1 MIKRF
6 NEYENKLNEEGL
18 PSWIDEKIVKPA
30 VEFAKEYG
38 APLLSVP
45 GSEGI
50 EIDENIKKLYNTPIG
65 NIPANI
71 YAQLMGIMDADK
83 AEQLNFAEPL
93 KKDSLMM
100 EVAAKYYIANI
111 ANILN
116 SSANS
121 DLKFNSEGIDEET
134 SKILKDSPITLGTII
149 RESLVNWY
157 LSKEPVNELVQSLN
171 TAIIEPKG
179 QTISESYEHLNE
191 SRLDPLVK
199 WIGKLFKGGEG
210 LGNVA
215 KSSDD
220 VARVAQS
227 MKGMK
232 FDPTNLHIDFVPANS
247 VDDAA
252 KKIANAA
259 DDVVENMGKAPKDAQ
274 DALKDTTTK
283 IKQEADAIN
292 LDNVN
297 PTHTQGKPYTKTPD
311 VDSPS
316 KIDADVPKG
325 NNGEG
330 DKVKSWWEKFLENQK
345 NKKPRDRG
353 DRNKS
358 FAKGLGKFFTNV
370 RKGLTD
376 TIKALVN
383 VFTLGGFLLK
393 IPSAAWGILKFG
405 GMAYGIYW
413 IAKWFEKSD
422 SDSAKEPV
430 RELMSVFEKDLA
442 NQKLEPF
449 FTFDEIGERFK
460 KSLES
465 EDITDKIKAWCTS
478 LNNSKIMSDSD
489 YQKCIQQIDS
499 EAFSYYIKANST
511 ASTGFVNSL
520 EKEWENHDELP
531 SLGLVTMG
539 LVSAYSSAFHLFEK
553 EFYQGKIPL
562 TADAK
567 SLDKPV
573 GITTRKDSLGQERK
587 YIQIGDEGEDVK
599 LLQMGLKKLG
609 IYSGEADG
617 KYDEE
622 MAKIIAS
629 IQTNAK
635 PTSTEIEI
643 NGRADLATLNY
654 ISKQIEYLSGVVKN
668 SLEGTIS
675 QEEYQKR
682 QQTQGYIQKMQAAL
696 ANR

>member
-18 PSWIDEKIVKPA
+18 PSWIDEKIIKPA
-30 VEFAKEYG
+30 IEYG
-38 APLLSVP
+38 KPLLSIP

-71 YAQLMGIMDADK
+71 YAQLMGIMDEDR

-93 KKDSLMM
+93 KKDSLML
-100 EVAAKYYIANI
+100 EVAAKYYVANI

-121 DLKFNSEGIDEET
+121 DLRFNSEGIDEET
-134 SKILKDSPITLGTII
+134 SKILNSNPITLGTII
-149 RESLVNWY
+149 RNSLVNWY
-157 LSKEPVNELVQSLN
+157 LSKEPVNQLVQSLN
-171 TAIIEPKG
+171 TAVIEPKG
-179 QTISESYEHLNE
+179 QNTSESYEYVNE
-191 SRLDPLVK
+191 SGAGGFL
-199 WIGKLFKGGEG
+199 GKLFKG
-210 LGNVA
+210 A
-215 KSSDD
+215 KASDD
-220 VARVAQS
+220 AARAVQS
-227 MKGMK
+227 TGKSFTYSMHYT
-232 FDPTNLHIDFVPANS
+232 PSSS

-252 KKIANAA
+252 KKIASAA
-259 DDVVENMGKAPKDAQ
+259 DDVADNLGKAPKDVQ
-274 DALKDTTTK
+274 DALKNTTTN
-283 IKQEADAIN
+283 IKQDAETIN
-292 LDNVN
+292 LSNVD
-297 PTHTQGKPYTKTPD
+297 PTHTQAKPSTKTPD
-311 VDSPS
+311 VDSTTKVDPS
-316 KIDADVPKG
+316 MPTVDSS
-325 NNGEG
+325 EG
-330 DKVKSWWEKFLENQK
+330 DKAKSFWDKFLENLK
-345 NKKPRDRG
+345 NKKPKTPKTPDDVG
-353 DRNKS
+353 D
-358 FAKGLGKFFTNV
+358 KGLSKFFKNL

-376 TIKALVN
+376 SIKAIVN
-383 VFTLGGFLLK
+383 VFTLGGFLFKIPKTAWGVLK
-393 IPSAAWGILKFG
+393 IG
-405 GMAYGIYW
+405 GYIYGIYW

-430 RELMSVFEKDLA
+430 RELVSVFEKDLA

-465 EDITDKIKAWCTS
+465 QDITDKIKAWCTS

-499 EAFSYYIKANST
+499 EAFPYYIKANST
-511 ASTGFVNSL
+511 ASMSFVNSL
-520 EKEWENHDELP
+520 EREWENHDELP

-539 LVSAYSSAFHLFEK
+539 LVSAYSSVFHLFEK

-562 TADAK
+562 TADSK
-567 SLDKPV
+567 NLDKPV
-573 GITTRKDSLGQERK
+573 GIANRKDSTGQERK

-599 LLQMGLKKLG
+599 MLQVGLKKLG

-622 MAKIIAS
+622 MAKIVAS

-635 PTSTEIEI
+635 PTNTEIEI
-643 NGRADLATLNY
+643 NGKADLPTLNY
-654 ISKQIEYLSGVVKN
+654 IAKQIEYLSGVVKS

-675 QEEYQKR
+675 KEEYQKR
-682 QQTQGYIQKMQAAL
+682 QQTQGYIQQMQAAL

>member
-6 NEYENKLNEEGL
+6 NEYENKLNEQDL

-30 VEFAKEYG
+30 IEYG
-38 APLLSVP
+38 KPFLSIP

-71 YAQLMGIMDADK
+71 YAQLMGIMDGDR
-83 AEQLNFAEPL
+83 AEQLNFTEPL
-93 KKDSLMM
+93 KKDSLMV

-111 ANILN
+111 VNILN

-121 DLKFNSEGIDEET
+121 DLKFNSEGIDDET
-134 SKILKDSPITLGTII
+134 SKILKDNPITLGTII
-149 RESLVNWY
+149 RNSLVNWY

-171 TAIIEPKG
+171 TAVIEPKN
-179 QTISESYEHLNE
+179 QNTSESYEDINE
-191 SRLDPLVK
+191 SRFDAFRK
-199 WIGKLFKGGEG
+199 AFSKFFKSGEE
-210 LGNVA
+210 LGSITKA
-215 KSSDD
+215 S
-220 VARVAQS
+220 
-227 MKGMK
+227 
-232 FDPTNLHIDFVPANS
+232 
-247 VDDAA
+247 DDAA
-252 KKIANAA
+252 RAAQSTGKALTYSMHYTPSSSIDDATKNIANAA
-259 DDVVENMGKAPKDAQ
+259 DDVAENIGKAPKEAQ
-274 DALKDTTTK
+274 EALKNTTTK
-283 IKQEADAIN
+283 IKQDADNIN
-292 LDNVN
+292 LGNVD

-311 VDSPS
+311 VDSPPKVDS
-316 KIDADVPKG
+316 TPKADPSMPTA
-325 NNGEG
+325 NSSEG
-330 DKVKSWWEKFLENQK
+330 DKAKGFWEKFSENLK
-345 NKKPRDRG
+345 NKKLKTPDGRG
-353 DRNKS
+353 G
-358 FAKGLGKFFTNV
+358 KGTGKFFTNL

-376 TIKALVN
+376 SIKAIVN
-383 VFTLGGFLLK
+383 VFTLGGFLFK
-393 IPSAAWGILKFG
+393 IPAAAWGILKFG

-422 SDSAKEPV
+422 SDSAKEPI
-430 RELMSVFEKDLA
+430 RELISVFEKDLA

-449 FTFDEIGERFK
+449 FTFDETGERFK

-465 EDITDKIKAWCTS
+465 QDITDKIKAWCTS

-499 EAFSYYIKANST
+499 EAFPYYIKANST
-511 ASTGFVNSL
+511 ASMSFVNSL
-520 EKEWENHDELP
+520 EREWENHDELP

-539 LVSAYSSAFHLFEK
+539 LVSAYSSVFHLFEK
-553 EFYQGKIPL
+553 EFYKGEIPL

-567 SLDKPV
+567 NLDKPV
-573 GITTRKDSLGQERK
+573 GIASRKDSLGQERK
-587 YIQIGDEGEDVK
+587 YIQIGDEGEDIK
-599 LLQMGLKKLG
+599 MLQTGLKKLG

-617 KYDEE
+617 KYDED

-635 PTSTEIEI
+635 PTSTEIEV
-643 NGRADLATLNY
+643 NGKADLPTLNY
-654 ISKQIEYLSGVVKN
+654 IAKQIEYLSGVVKS

-682 QQTQGYIQKMQAAL
+682 QQTQGYIQQMQSAL